1 MIRINLL
8 SGERKTVKTKIAF
21 QAGQKITAACTLIL
35 VGAGL
40 FIGWRYWSLNRESAR
55 LDQEIA
61 SAQGETA
68 RLQSIIS
75 QVQEFEQRR
84 AQLQERVA
92 LIEQLRRD
100 QMGPVH
106 ILDEI
111 SRALPPSL
119 WLTGLRQGATPNEVV
134 IEGRSTTQTGVSDF
148 AVNLE
153 ASGYFNGSV
162 DIVSTQVETITQP
175 PGELVRF
182 SVGAVFQQLGDAA
195 RTSPE
200 APVPGPA
207 RPGG

>member
-1 MIRINLL
+1 M
-8 SGERKTVKTKIAF
+8 
-21 QAGQKITAACTLIL
+21 
-35 VGAGL
+35 

-75 QVQEFEQRR
+75 EVQEFEQRR

-100 QMGPVH
+100 QTGPVH
-106 ILDEI
+106 MLDEI

-119 WLTGLRQGATPNEVV
+119 WPTGLRQGATPNEVV
-134 IEGRSTTQTGVSDF
+134 IDGRSTTQTGVSDF
-148 AVNLE
+148 AANLE
-153 ASGYFNGSV
+153 ASGYFNAIGRHRKHAGR
-162 DIVSTQVETITQP
+162 DHHPAT
-175 PGELVRF
+175 GELVRF
-182 SVGAVFQQLGDAA
+182 SVGAVFQQLGDAV